1 MATREQLKRG
11 GLRAYEA
18 GRLRMAARAAWVL
31 APTVLVCALGTG
43 RGEACVCVG
52 ALLIAGS
59 VVLRWRD
66 RRGVD
71 SVRYG
76 LLAGALPLL
85 VGLVIAR
92 VAPDCGDA
100 RLVSV
105 CTAACLGLGLPSGIW
120 LGHRLARREA
130 PISTWVA
137 ATSIATLA
145 ASLGCIGLGFAGLT
159 GAIIGLLVGAASTQA
174 IARGA
179 S

>member
-1 MATREQLKRG
+1 MVSREQLKRG

-31 APTVLVCALGTG
+31 APTVLICALGTG

-85 VGLVIAR
+85 VGLVVAR
-92 VAPDCGDA
+92 VLPNCADAPLFSA
-100 RLVSV
+100 
-105 CTAACLGLGLPSGIW
+105 CTAACLGLGLQSGLW
-120 LGHRLARREA
+120 LGRRLARREA
-130 PISTWVA
+130 PIPTWFA
-137 ATSIATLA
+137 AMAVATLA
-145 ASLGCIGLGFAGLT
+145 ASLGCVGLGIAGLAGT
-159 GAIIGLLVGAASTQA
+159 TIGLLVGSASMQA
-174 IARGA
+174 ITRETF
-179 S
+179 